1 MAKQLVYFDNG
12 RFMEWQK
19 SISKT
24 VGMANNL
31 IDRWNKVQRW
41 SKITDRDSAIRL
53 IDDPVLMLDQA
64 IMANVNMDMFGKV
77 KPDINKI
84 ADFVSIDRQSWQI
97 SCKSYDTI
105 DLTRFLPVEKYT
117 TFEFG
122 KFKLNPEAL
131 SSKKDSYSVYAENEK
146 EQANYKH
153 LQDLVTILNDHLKRG
168 FISTSNMAVVCQSM
182 ELLYADNVIYLN
194 DFKAAQL
201 IKLQ

>member
-1 MAKQLVYFDNG
+1 MAKELVYFDSG
-12 RFMEWQK
+12 RFAEWQK
-19 SISKT
+19 SVSQTI
-24 VGMANNL
+24 GRANTL

-97 SCKSYDTI
+97 SCKSYDTVTL
-105 DLTRFLPVEKYT
+105 DVFLKVEKYT
-117 TFEFG
+117 SFEFG

-131 SSKKDSYSVYAENEK
+131 NSKKDAYSVFAENER
-146 EQANYKH
+146 EQDNYQH
-153 LQDLVTILNDHLKRG
+153 LQNLVAILNSHLKRG
-168 FISTSNMAVVCQSM
+168 FISTSNMQVVCGAL
-182 ELLYADNVIYLN
+182 ELPYTDNKVYLN
-194 DFKAAQL
+194 DFKAASL

>member
-12 RFMEWQK
+12 RFMDWQK

-53 IDDPVLMLDQA
+53 LDDPVAMLDQE
-64 IMANVNMDMFGKV
+64 ITTNVNMATFGKV
-77 KPDINKI
+77 KPDLNKV
-84 ADFVSIDRQSWQI
+84 AEFVSIDRPAWQI

-105 DLTRFLPVEKYT
+105 DLTRFLQVERFT

-122 KFKLNPEAL
+122 KFKLNAEAL
-131 SSKKDSYSVYAENEK
+131 NSKKDSYSVFAENEK

-153 LQDLVTILNDHLKRG
+153 LQDLVEILNSHLKRG
-168 FISTSNMAVVCQSM
+168 FISTSNMQVVCGAL
-182 ELLYADNVIYLN
+182 ELPYTDNKVYLN
-194 DFKAAQL
+194 DFKAASL
-201 IKLQ
+201 IKQL